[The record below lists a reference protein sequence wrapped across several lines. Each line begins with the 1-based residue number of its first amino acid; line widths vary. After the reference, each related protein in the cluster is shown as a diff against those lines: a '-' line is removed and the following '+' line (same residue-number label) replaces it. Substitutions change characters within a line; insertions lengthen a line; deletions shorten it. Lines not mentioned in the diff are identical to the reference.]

1 MLNNDIPV
9 FTVALPNEPPHPNF
23 PGSDRCQLGNR
34 QMATSLSHHY
44 IHLDP
49 KVAEN
54 SKKAVLVFI
63 NQSALDIRRKLQQLE
78 RLGKKSLRDLVEV
91 VEKVYNRE
99 TEDEKIKTGKILN
112 RDLAKVLLVDGNP
125 D

>member
-1 MLNNDIPV
+1 
-9 FTVALPNEPPHPNF
+9 
-23 PGSDRCQLGNR
+23 
-34 QMATSLSHHY
+34 MA
-44 IHLDP
+44 
-49 KVAEN
+49 
-54 SKKAVLVFI
+54 FI
-63 NQSALDIRRKLQQLE
+63 NQSVPDIRGKLQKLE